1 MSKYKR
7 RKMRQRNSRRK
18 MDLGCGG
25 GFIRSVPLKECCG
38 WRLLCPL
45 ETIRGTR
52 QTKPHRSFGGNH
64 HRIGMSRGVQTT
76 GGRPTIVPNIISH
89 INCVLRFTTGLLN
102 QPIRWYHHVWKQC
115 LRHFDIIITQFVN
128 DRLMMRKLDNGI

>member
-1 MSKYKR
+1 
-7 RKMRQRNSRRK
+7 MRW
-18 MDLGCGG
+18 

-89 INCVLRFTTGLLN
+89 INCVLRFATRSIEPL
-102 QPIRWYHHVWKQC
+102 RWYHHVWKQC
-115 LRHFDIIITQFVN
+115 LHHFDIIITQFVN
-128 DRLMMRKLDNGI
+128 DRSMMRKSKQWNKIMLAAAANQRPNNRVREKFLR